1 MQRQARVGQPFGKF
15 RDRLRALV
23 IEVGSR
29 CEEFDDLESVRG
41 NVHQV
46 VAAEPVFV
54 EEMCG
59 DAELIHGVLAA
70 LARDQSLNSSLAK
83 RSTRLLPN
91 SNSQSLSQLGA
102 ESRRRGCLTK
112 RRDREDRRALEG
124 VVCRVPSGPRYARRG
139 SRDAGSVSVL
149 VSCSTLTQLA

>member
-83 RSTRLLPN
+83 RSTLDSQIRTPN
-91 SNSQSLSQLGA
+91 RCHSWA
-102 ESRRRGCLTK
+102 RSRG
-112 RRDREDRRALEG
+112 
-124 VVCRVPSGPRYARRG
+124 
-139 SRDAGSVSVL
+139 DADV
-149 VSCSTLTQLA
+149 